1 MQLDEYIQK
10 LERFAGDAYGRQ
22 FRQSFASMDGRSEL
36 GVLQSPSRDELE
48 QIRRVVGIMTAAEKE
63 TAGDLDENQ
72 ILRIAEDAGAD
83 PALIAIF
90 LNGFALEN
98 RKEK

>member
-1 MQLDEYIQK
+1 MQLDEYVEK
-10 LERFAGDAYGRQ
+10 LERFAGDPYGRQ
-22 FRQSFASMDGRSEL
+22 FRSRFAGIDGRGEL
-36 GVLQSPSRDELE
+36 GVLQSPSREELE
-48 QIRRVVGIMTAAEKE
+48 QIRRAVAIMTGAEK
-63 TAGDLDENQ
+63 ANAADLDEKQ
-72 ILRIAEDAGAD
+72 IRRIAADAQAD